1 MKLKNFVIVLFVS
14 AMFLTMFSCGSDDDP
29 ITRKPKQ
36 VPVVAK
42 EDLIGYWNIVSI
54 NDKPP
59 LAFVHTYEPSEI
71 DLDTDEVESIVNTD
85 VVDEQGEQDEYKID
99 IDNFHFNFTADDT
112 WTLNVQFRTTLM
124 LMVLDEHDNLTADDF
139 VDGQA
144 SPGGHMLSGKVKM
157 TGTWSGTYDIIEG
170 PILSLIT
177 EENDLSITSIDSDAF
192 QKELK
197 YKNVEVSNKYREK
210 FKNSLITPLS
220 KTYITLE
227 GNILNLDTPG
237 GRTKIRLEK

>member
-71 DLDTDEVESIVNTD
+71 NLDTDEVESIANTD
-85 VVDEQGEQDEYKID
+85 VVNEHDNDEYKID
-99 IDNFHFNFTADDT
+99 IDNFYFNFTADDL
-112 WTLNVQFRTTLM
+112 WTLQVQFETILM
-124 LMVLDEHDNLTADDF
+124 LMIEYEHVSPLD
-139 VDGQA
+139 DGENEGA
-144 SPGGHMLSGKVKM
+144 VSNGGYMLSGKVEM

-170 PILSLIT
+170 PVLSLIT
-177 EENDLSITSIDSDAF
+177 KENDLSITSIDTGSF
-192 QKELK
+192 QKKLK
-197 YKNVEVSNKYREK
+197 YKNVEVRNKYLNK

-220 KTYITLE
+220 KTYVTLE

>member
-1 MKLKNFVIVLFVS
+1 MKLKNLVIVLFVS

-71 DLDTDEVESIVNTD
+71 DLDTDEVEAIANTD
-85 VVDEQGEQDEYKID
+85 VVDEHDNDEYKID
-99 IDNFHFNFTADDT
+99 IDNFYFNFTADDL
-112 WTLNVQFRTTLM
+112 WTLQVQFETILM
-124 LMVLDEHDNLTADDF
+124 LMIEYEHLSPLDEGENEGA
-139 VDGQA
+139 V
-144 SPGGHMLSGKVKM
+144 SNGGYMLSGKVEM

-170 PILSLIT
+170 PVLSLIT
-177 EENDLSITSIDSDAF
+177 KENDLSITSIDTGSF

-197 YKNVEVSNKYREK
+197 YKNVEVRNKYLNK

-220 KTYITLE
+220 KTYVTLE

-237 GRTKIRLEK
+237 GRTKTRLEK